1 MITAIVLLLP
11 HFKDAR
17 QLIFDTHTH
26 LHYREYFKEKFR
38 FKAAINKS
46 LNSYNKLNR
55 IPTLNQAIE
64 ANITDNENKKNY
76 IYFDAIV
83 YIINSLYVNQD
94 EDFNN
99 CRFELN
105 RNLNTRS
112 SLKKRQLHMLG
123 VAFSDLFFIKMLIFF
138 YGSISINLISLSLFF
153 N

>member
-1 MITAIVLLLP
+1 MITAIVLLRP

-17 QLIFDTHTH
+17 QLIFDTHAH

-46 LNSYNKLNR
+46 LNSYNKLSR
-55 IPTLNQAIE
+55 IPTLDQAKE
-64 ANITDNENKKNY
+64 ANITDNGNKKNY

-83 YIINSLYVNQD
+83 NIIDLLYVDQR

-112 SLKKRQLHMLG
+112 SHRYK
-123 VAFSDLFFIKMLIFF
+123 DI
-138 YGSISINLISLSLFF
+138 
-153 N
+153 